1 MSHIKSVFLLLLIVW
16 SGYGEGLDIYPVDTS
31 KEGGRMF
38 YGIGGLSGG
47 GVCFYK
53 FYENYSEIYL
63 KIDKVNE
70 RERLM
75 KKKLFIFLFYI
86 FRV

>member
-1 MSHIKSVFLLLLIVW
+1 MSHIKAVFLLLLVVW

-53 FYENYSEIYL
+53 F
-63 KIDKVNE
+63 
-70 RERLM
+70 
-75 KKKLFIFLFYI
+75 
-86 FRV
+86 